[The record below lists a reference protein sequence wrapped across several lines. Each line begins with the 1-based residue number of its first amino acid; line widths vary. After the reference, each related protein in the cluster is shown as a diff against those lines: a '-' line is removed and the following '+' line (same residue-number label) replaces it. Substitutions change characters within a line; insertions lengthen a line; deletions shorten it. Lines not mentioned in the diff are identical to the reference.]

1 MLEDIP
7 DSIMKEPLKETFGV
21 MIYQA
26 RVIKIGHHYSGLN
39 LAEWAKLRRLMR
51 GKMRDKRL
59 VKIKNKF
66 FKNFKAQG
74 SGKKVSECSYRQI
87 DSFAGLRFSKALSA
101 SYALESYQS

>member
-7 DSIMKEPLKETFGV
+7 DPIMKEPLKETFGV

-51 GKMRDKRL
+51 GKRL

-74 SGKKVSECSYRQI
+74 SGKKVSECSYHQI

-101 SYALESYQS
+101 SYALESSQS